1 MSLCDSASLVLSP
14 PAECERLIR
23 RMLQL
28 DPSKRIP
35 LASVL
40 KHRFMEGAGPGVDAS
55 THSLR
60 VFGSSDNLLWND
72 QVLMAIRG
80 MNYNVE
86 ACKQVRGTFW
96 TPLVRSIG
104 LSTESTSLC

>member
-1 MSLCDSASLVLSP
+1 MSQHATPLYICPSVSTPDDVSFVLSLA
-14 PAECERLIR
+14 AECERLIR
-23 RMLQL
+23 RMLHL

-40 KHRFMEGAGPGVDAS
+40 KHRFMEGVGPTVDMP
-55 THSLR
+55 TNNLR

-80 MNYNVE
+80 MNYNVD
-86 ACKQVRGTFW
+86 ACKQVKW
-96 TPLVRSIG
+96 CDL
-104 LSTESTSLC
+104 